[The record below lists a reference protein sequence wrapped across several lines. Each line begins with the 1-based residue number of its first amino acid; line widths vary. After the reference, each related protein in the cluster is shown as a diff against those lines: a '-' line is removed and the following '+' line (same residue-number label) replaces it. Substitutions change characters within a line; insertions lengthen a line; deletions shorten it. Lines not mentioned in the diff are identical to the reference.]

1 MLEMRNCF
9 YINTENIV
17 KNGCRSFRYVRAVCI
32 LKQFRELYPASMLDR
47 VVMQIFEKRYT
58 LGYSLSA

>member
-17 KNGCRSFRYVRAVCI
+17 KNGCRSFRYVRAVYI

-47 VVMQIFEKRYT
+47 VVMRISEKRYT
-58 LGYSLSA
+58 LGCSLSA